1 MDTYSIMVFN
11 YLLPTR
17 VSLDNVYTLDQFINK
32 IKLNDEF
39 RNIIHN
45 IDPYL
50 VPYINDFDIILRK
63 PNHSTS
69 LDYNDPLH
77 RLLIIDMY
85 YNDDYININHLNEI
99 RDIEFFLPLKINIIN
114 YSDNKNQKMRREM
127 TSRSPIKMRLLHLL
141 MNQANPQKQPLKS

>member
-114 YSDNKNQKMRREM
+114 YSDIVDDI
-127 TSRSPIKMRLLHLL
+127 IKKIDLENRGIM
-141 MNQANPQKQPLKS
+141 APPSAGVIPLQDITTILNI